1 MLASI
6 KPAAFV
12 FDLDGLILD
21 TESLCIEVAQQVL
34 AKYGCTLTKE
44 AQRAALGKRPLDC
57 WRDVAK
63 ILKLDVTAQ
72 QLFDESEPLLIARW
86 ADTRPLPGAR
96 RLLEHLHACGAKI
109 TLATSTS
116 RATYDRK
123 LANKPWLR
131 DLVQACVCGDE
142 VKYGKPAPD
151 VFIAAA
157 QQLGVAPQ
165 DCLCFEDAP
174 SGVEGAVAAG
184 MKIVVV
190 PSIVETTE
198 DYTITT
204 GADTNAAGVCQVLP
218 SLLAFQPQVFG
229 LPPFKDLVEGV
240 IPLEPVIKLKG
251 TVVKG
256 FGRGSKELGIPTAN
270 VDADTLRQSMA
281 EAVTGIYCG
290 WASVGD
296 STEVHKMVMSIGW
309 NPFYSNKE
317 KTAEPWILHDFE
329 KVKDRVAGA
338 RMMHKWHLWSCQI
351 GNSSLHIYG
360 SQTDAGPGVAPRAIL

>member
-1 MLASI
+1 M
-6 KPAAFV
+6 
-12 FDLDGLILD
+12 
-21 TESLCIEVAQQVL
+21 Q
-34 AKYGCTLTKE
+34 
-44 AQRAALGKRPLDC
+44 
-57 WRDVAK
+57 
-63 ILKLDVTAQ
+63 
-72 QLFDESEPLLIARW
+72 
-86 ADTRPLPGAR
+86 
-96 RLLEHLHACGAKI
+96 
-109 TLATSTS
+109 
-116 RATYDRK
+116 
-123 LANKPWLR
+123 
-131 DLVQACVCGDE
+131 
-142 VKYGKPAPD
+142 
-151 VFIAAA
+151 
-157 QQLGVAPQ
+157 
-165 DCLCFEDAP
+165 
-174 SGVEGAVAAG
+174 GAVAAG